1 MERGEKLGDAIRYE
15 KIENLRQDLYSY
27 IDTNTDKIDTNLPVF
42 FAHIVSA
49 LDNGFPDFNDA
60 TYDEFIDS
68 IAYRLMAK
76 SNQADSPQYIERV
89 IMTAIRS
96 KHSSGKASLNIL
108 GGIRLLSSG
117 HCQDAITYFA
127 DYWKHDA
134 RIGFYIAYCY
144 YTISKSRKGG
154 EGNEPSSQ
162 KKQSELAAREQ
173 LQQMVRVQPQ
183 LYRLKPLDLAEE
195 NEAADNAFWF
205 MVKMSLW
212 WFPNEKWFIQIGLEK
227 AKKDNNE
234 AKRVELLNIATVK
247 YFNDLDFLR
256 ESFTFRLEQG
266 DGVGANGIVK
276 QMMQQYPDSL
286 EPVYYGLKLSLI
298 ATGKTSYSHY
308 RTIASEKG
316 MPAYLIQIFDWV
328 FFVLKDQEK
337 EAQTQYRELLR
348 RYKSLSYYFVPLD
361 YIVEDIFHAEEEE
374 SKRARMLFI
383 DSIDL
388 YAKKVLKIHN

>member
-1 MERGEKLGDAIRYE
+1 MVQGEKLGDAIRYE

-27 IDTNTDKIDTNLPVF
+27 IDKNTEKIDINLPVF

-49 LDNGFPDFNDA
+49 LDNGFPDIQGA
-60 TYDEFIDS
+60 AYDEFIDS
-68 IAYRLMAK
+68 IAYRLMTR
-76 SNQADSPQYIERV
+76 SSQGGSTQYIERV

-96 KHSSGKASLNIL
+96 KRSSGKASLKIL
-108 GGIRLLSSG
+108 GGLQLLSSG

-144 YTISKSRKGG
+144 YTISKSKTGEENTELSRRKQ
-154 EGNEPSSQ
+154 ET
-162 KKQSELAAREQ
+162 ELAAREQ
-173 LQQMVRVQPQ
+173 LLEMVRVRPP
-183 LYRLKPLDLAEE
+183 LYRLKPLDLSDDETV
-195 NEAADNAFWF
+195 DNAFWF

-212 WFPNEKWFIQIGLEK
+212 WFPNEKWFLQIGLEK

-247 YFNDLDFLR
+247 FFNDLDFLR

-276 QMMQQYPDSL
+276 QMIQQYPDSL

-298 ATGKTSYSHY
+298 ATGKTSYSQY
-308 RTIASEKG
+308 RQMAAEKG
-316 MPAYLIQIFDWV
+316 MPVYLIQILDWA
-328 FFVLKDQEK
+328 FYVLKDQEK
-337 EAQTQYRELLR
+337 ESSVQFRELLR
-348 RYKSLSYYFVPLD
+348 RFKSLSYYFIPLD
-361 YIVEDIFHAEEEE
+361 YIVQNIFTAEEEE
-374 SKRARMLFI
+374 SKRARKLFI
-383 DSIDL
+383 ESVDL
-388 YAKKVLKIHN
+388 YAKKVLKIQG